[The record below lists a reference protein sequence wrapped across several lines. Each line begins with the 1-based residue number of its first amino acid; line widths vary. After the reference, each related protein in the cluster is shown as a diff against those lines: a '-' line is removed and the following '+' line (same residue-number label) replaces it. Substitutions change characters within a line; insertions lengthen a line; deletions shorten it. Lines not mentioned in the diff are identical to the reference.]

1 MIKKQGITTIIL
13 IFLLVGILSFMWN
26 RYLKELVID
35 DGYRTIDIELND
47 SNQLIELTPDKNNDG
62 VYAISLKIAGE
73 SSKNIQLLLGI
84 EKDQFIKQVS
94 LKYGNVLFEYDSDW
108 YVDQCY
114 VFISEKAGQSGKLT
128 LEYKFMYINKP

>member
-1 MIKKQGITTIIL
+1 MFKKQGVTTVIL
-13 IFLLVGILSFMWN
+13 ILFLIGILSFMWN

-47 SNQLIELTPDKNNDG
+47 SSQLIELTPDKKNDG
-62 VYAISLKIAGE
+62 VYAVSLKIAGE
-73 SSKNIQLLLGI
+73 SSENIQLLLGI

-94 LKYGNVLFEYDSDW
+94 LKNGNVLFEYDSDW
-108 YVDQCY
+108 YVNQCY

>member
-1 MIKKQGITTIIL
+1 MITKHRVTTIVLIL
-13 IFLLVGILSFMWN
+13 FLVGILSFMWN

-35 DGYRTIDIELND
+35 DGYRTIDIELSD
-47 SNQLIELTPDKNNDG
+47 SSQLIELTPDKKNDG
-62 VYAISLKIAGE
+62 VYAVSLKIAGE

-94 LKYGNVLFEYDSDW
+94 LKKGNVLFEYDSDW

>member
-1 MIKKQGITTIIL
+1 
-13 IFLLVGILSFMWN
+13 MWN

-47 SNQLIELTPDKNNDG
+47 SSQLIELTPDKKNDG
-62 VYAISLKIAGE
+62 VYAVSLKIAGE

-94 LKYGNVLFEYDSDW
+94 LKKGKVLFEYDSDW
-108 YVDQCY
+108 YTNQCY
-114 VFISEKAGQSGKLT
+114 VFISEKAGQKGKLT
-128 LEYKFMYINKP
+128 LEYKFIYINKQ

>member
-1 MIKKQGITTIIL
+1 MITKHRVTTIVLIL
-13 IFLLVGILSFMWN
+13 FLIGILSFMWN

-47 SNQLIELTPDKNNDG
+47 SSQLIELTPYKKNDG

-84 EKDQFIKQVS
+84 EKDQFINQVS
-94 LKYGNVLFEYDSDW
+94 LKKGNVLFEYDSDW

>member
-1 MIKKQGITTIIL
+1 MITKHRVTTIVLIL
-13 IFLLVGILSFMWN
+13 FLIGILSFMWN

-47 SNQLIELTPDKNNDG
+47 SSQLIELTPDKKNDG
-62 VYAISLKIAGE
+62 VYAVSLKIAGE

-94 LKYGNVLFEYDSDW
+94 LKKGNVLFEYDSDW

>member
-1 MIKKQGITTIIL
+1 MITKHRVTTIVLIL
-13 IFLLVGILSFMWN
+13 FLIGILSFMWN

-47 SNQLIELTPDKNNDG
+47 SSQLIELTPDKKNDG

-94 LKYGNVLFEYDSDW
+94 LKKGNVLFEYDSDW

>member
-47 SNQLIELTPDKNNDG
+47 SSQLIELTPDKNNDG

-94 LKYGNVLFEYDSDW
+94 LKKGNVLFEYDSDW

>member
-1 MIKKQGITTIIL
+1 MLKKQGVTTVIL
-13 IFLLVGILSFMWN
+13 ILLLIGILSFMWN
-26 RYLKELVID
+26 RFLKELVID

-47 SNQLIELTPDKNNDG
+47 SSQLIELTPDKKNDG

-94 LKYGNVLFEYDSDW
+94 LKNGNVLFEYDSDW

>member
-1 MIKKQGITTIIL
+1 MLTKQRVTTIVLIL
-13 IFLLVGILSFMWN
+13 FLVGILSFMWN

-47 SNQLIELTPDKNNDG
+47 SSQLIELTPDKKNDG
-62 VYAISLKIAGE
+62 VYAVSLKIAGE

-94 LKYGNVLFEYDSDW
+94 LKKGKVLFEYDSDW
-108 YVDQCY
+108 YTNQCY
-114 VFISEKAGQSGKLT
+114 VFISEKAGQKGKLT
-128 LEYKFMYINKP
+128 LEYKFIYINKQ

>member
-1 MIKKQGITTIIL
+1 MITKHRVTTIVLIL
-13 IFLLVGILSFMWN
+13 FLIGILSFMWN

-47 SNQLIELTPDKNNDG
+47 SSQLIELTPDKKNDG
-62 VYAISLKIAGE
+62 VYAVSLKIAGE

-94 LKYGNVLFEYDSDW
+94 LKKGNILFEYDSDW

>member
-1 MIKKQGITTIIL
+1 MFKKQGVTTIIL
-13 IFLLVGILSFMWN
+13 ILLLIGILSFMWN

-47 SNQLIELTPDKNNDG
+47 SSQLIELTPDKKNDG

-94 LKYGNVLFEYDSDW
+94 LKKGNVLFEYDSDW

-128 LEYKFMYINKP
+128 LEYKFMHINKP

>member
-1 MIKKQGITTIIL
+1 MINKHRVTTIVLIL
-13 IFLLVGILSFMWN
+13 FLIGILSFMWN

-35 DGYRTIDIELND
+35 DGYRTMDIELND
-47 SNQLIELTPDKNNDG
+47 SSQLIELTPDKKNDG
-62 VYAISLKIAGE
+62 VYAISLKIVGE

-94 LKYGNVLFEYDSDW
+94 LKKGNVLFEYGSDW

-114 VFISEKAGQSGKLT
+114 VLFSEKAGQSGKLT

>member
-1 MIKKQGITTIIL
+1 MITKHRVTTIVLIL
-13 IFLLVGILSFMWN
+13 FLVGILSFMWN

-47 SNQLIELTPDKNNDG
+47 SSQLIELTPDKKNDG
-62 VYAISLKIAGE
+62 VYAVSLKIAGE

-94 LKYGNVLFEYDSDW
+94 LKKGNVLFEYDSDW